1 MKFGNTEVGAL
12 MTLIRD
18 RQEFVGGAGVG
29 AMLHLAISKPK
40 TVAGWLTGFGVAI
53 GAAYVAAEALA
64 AATGWPIKA
73 CAAVMALTGHAAAR
87 RVLAW
92 VETGKLPFIG
102 GKEGS

>member
-1 MKFGNTEVGAL
+1 VKFGNTEVGVL
-12 MTLIRD
+12 MAMIRD

-40 TVAGWLTGFGVAI
+40 TVVGWLTGLAASI
-53 GAAYVAAEALA
+53 GAAYIGAEALA
-64 AATGWPIKA
+64 AMSGLPLKA
-73 CAAVMALTGHAAAR
+73 SAAVMALTGHAAAR

-92 VETGKLPFIG
+92 VETGKLPIIG